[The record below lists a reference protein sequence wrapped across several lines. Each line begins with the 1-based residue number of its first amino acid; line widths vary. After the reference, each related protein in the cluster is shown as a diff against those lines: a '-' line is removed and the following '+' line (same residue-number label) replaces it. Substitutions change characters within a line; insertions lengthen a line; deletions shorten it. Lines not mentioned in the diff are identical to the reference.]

1 MALTKGKMLQYT
13 QILKSELRTAMGCTE
28 PIAIAYCAACARKV
42 LAAKPERYE
51 VFCSAN
57 IVKNVKAVV
66 VPQTGGLKGIETAA
80 LAGGIGGNADAELEV
95 LSCLTDAHR
104 QEICDCLKKGIVE
117 VKPLEGPHA
126 LHILVKVYA
135 GTESACVEIID
146 SHTQIGRIWKND
158 ELLREHVIEDAV
170 EETTYESQELNVR
183 DILSYAQK
191 VDLASISDVLE
202 RQISYNSAIS
212 EEGLAHVYGAG
223 IGPVLMENAIDSV
236 RERAKAAAAAGSDA
250 RMNGCPLPV
259 VINSG
264 SGNQGITVSLPIIVY
279 AREMDKPHED
289 VLRALCFGN
298 LVAIHQKKGI
308 GKLSAFCGATC
319 AAAGAV
325 AGIAYLEEE
334 DYDTI
339 AQAIVNA
346 VATVGGMV
354 CDGAKSSCAGKIA
367 VALESAFIG
376 YEAAKE
382 QRGYRNGEGIV
393 KQDVEKTI
401 ESVGRMASKGMHET
415 DKEIIE
421 IMLEK

>member
-1 MALTKGKMLQYT
+1 MSITKEKMRCYT
-13 QILKSELRTAMGCTE
+13 QILKSELKTAMGCTE
-28 PIAIAYCAACARKV
+28 PIAIAYCAAYAKKV
-42 LAAKPERYE
+42 LGAKPERYE

-66 VPQTGGLKGIETAA
+66 VPQTGGLRGIEAAA
-80 LAGGIGGNADAELEV
+80 LAGGIGGDADAELEV
-95 LSCLTDAHR
+95 LAGLTDAHR
-104 QEICDCLKKGIVE
+104 SEIRECLETGIVS
-117 VKPLEGPHA
+117 VKPLNDCHA

-135 GTESACVEIID
+135 GAENASVEIID
-146 SHTQIGRIWKND
+146 SHTRIGQVWKNGEMLRDREAEEAAD
-158 ELLREHVIEDAV
+158 ELADG
-170 EETTYESQELNVR
+170 QELNIR
-183 DILSYAQK
+183 DILAYAQE
-191 VDLASISDVLE
+191 VDLKDVSDVLE
-202 RQISYNSAIS
+202 RQVAYNSAIS
-212 EEGLAHVYGAG
+212 REGLSHVYGAG
-223 IGPVLMENAIDSV
+223 IGPVLMENAADNV

-279 AREMDKPHED
+279 AREMGKTREEM
-289 VLRALCFGN
+289 LRALCFGN
-298 LVAIHQKKGI
+298 LVAIHQKTGI

-325 AGIAYLEEE
+325 AGIAYLEGE

-401 ESVGRMASKGMHET
+401 ESVGRMASRGMHAT
-415 DKEIIE
+415 DREIIE

>member
-80 LAGGIGGNADAELEV
+80 LAGGDGGNADAELEV

-117 VKPLEGPHA
+117 VKPLESPHA
-126 LHILVKVYA
+126 LHILVKVYT

-298 LVAIHQKKGI
+298 LVAIHQKTGI